1 MYIFSVSDSMSTF
14 LAAEK
19 ISRGPTSDSE
29 IYTMMDKQKYL
40 TQESSGKDVG
50 PTILQK
56 WKLIFRLN
64 TYSVMHSD
72 LLTQSAQAKH

>member
-56 WKLIFRLN
+56 
-64 TYSVMHSD
+64 
-72 LLTQSAQAKH
+72 